1 MPSSD
6 KAIEIQKLNL
16 RLGQRIILD
25 SISFEV
31 NSGTILGILGRSGS
45 GKTSLFRAIL
55 GVPTT
60 TNLEQSGSIYF
71 SERPEKNSDPS
82 FTTSLSRSCR
92 KFQPCLVFG
101 KSFERTT
108 PNFRGR
114 NCK

>member
-16 RLGQRIILD
+16 QLGQRIILD

-71 SERPEKNSDPS
+71 SERPDKKFRSIIYNQS
-82 FTTSLSRSCR
+82 FKILSEVSTLPGLW
-92 KFQPCLVFG
+92 KKL
-101 KSFERTT
+101 
-108 PNFRGR
+108 
-114 NCK
+114 

>member
-16 RLGQRIILD
+16 RLGQRTILD
-25 SISFEV
+25 TISFEV

-71 SERPEKNSDPS
+71 SGRTE
-82 FTTSLSRSCR
+82 R
-92 KFQPCLVFG
+92 KFRSITYNQFFKILSEVSILPGLW
-101 KSFERTT
+101 K
-108 PNFRGR
+108 
-114 NCK
+114 KL